1 MKDNNLLEILVKWN
15 FWDKKVIPGFP
26 REATK
31 NIINY
36 LKGPEIISLKGVRR
50 SGKSTI
56 LFQIIDTLLSQGIE
70 PRDILFIN
78 FEEPLFFQ
86 QREST
91 ILDRLYAI
99 YRERV
104 NPGRFAYV
112 FLDEVQ
118 EFPGWEKWVRAKTDL
133 KEAKIFVT
141 GSSSRLLTAEFGTL
155 LTGRH
160 ISFTIYPLSFKEF
173 LRFKGAGKI
182 FDSVVVSGEKS
193 LIKNLL
199 HEYMQ
204 FGGFPEVVLKE
215 HHDLKD
221 KLLKQY
227 FEDIVYRDIVSRYKV
242 RDITTLKNIALFYMT
257 NISSLS
263 AYNRIKNTLHVP
275 LEVARKYSGYLVE
288 SFLVKEVMKHSFK
301 VREQLRNPKKVYA
314 IDPGMR
320 NAVSYRFSQDMG
332 RIAENI
338 VFLTLLQQEKEV
350 YYFKEHGEVDF
361 LARKGMSPES
371 LIQVCMADEECTAWE
386 REMRSLDDALQA
398 TELKR
403 GLMITE
409 NREEIIPVK
418 SGEIR
423 AVPFWKWLLEID

>member
-1 MKDNNLLEILVKWN
+1 MEENNLLEILVKWN
-15 FWDKKVIPGFP
+15 FWDQKATLGFP
-26 REATK
+26 REITK

-36 LKGPEIISLKGVRR
+36 LKGPEIISLKGVRC

-56 LFQIIDTLLSQGIE
+56 LFQIIDTLLSQGVE
-70 PRDILFIN
+70 PKDILFIN

-86 QREST
+86 QRESI
-91 ILDRLYAI
+91 ILDRIYAI

-118 EFPGWEKWVRAKTDL
+118 EIPGWEKWVRAKTDL
-133 KEAKIFVT
+133 KEAKVFVT

-160 ISFTIYPLSFKEF
+160 ISFTVYPLSFKEF
-173 LRFKGAGKI
+173 LRFKGLKETS
-182 FDSVVVSGEKS
+182 DPVSIIGEKA

-204 FGGFPEVVLKE
+204 FGGFPEVVLKDR
-215 HHDLKD
+215 HDFKD

-242 RDITTLKNIALFYMT
+242 RDIATLKNIALFYMT

-263 AYNRIKNTLHVP
+263 AYNRIKNTLNVP
-275 LEVARKYSGYLVE
+275 LEVARKYSGFLAE
-288 SFLVKEVMKHSFK
+288 SFLVREVMKHSFK

-314 IDPGMR
+314 IDTGMR

-350 YYFKEHGEVDF
+350 YYFKERGEVDF
-361 LARKGMSPES
+361 LVRKGMAPES
-371 LIQVCMADEECTAWE
+371 LIQVCMADENSKAWE
-386 REMRSLDDALQA
+386 RELQSLEDALQA
-398 TELKR
+398 VELKR
-403 GLMITE
+403 GLLITE
-409 NREEIIPVK
+409 NREEIVSFK
-418 SGEIR
+418 NGEIR
-423 AVPFWKWLLEID
+423 AVPFWKWLLEME